1 MSIFILSII
10 GLFLSTEKEERYKSF
25 RVPFYI
31 FMHFMIY
38 YYFINIPLFKR
49 FFIGY
54 ILVFCIYSLIM
65 WLYKNKRK
73 YFVITSYLMTLP
85 MFGLVTS
92 NIQNNDITIIVMNLI
107 GFYFLWITN
116 KNFIKKDVDKIVITD
131 MVTTALLS
139 MVIFTDS
146 ILLSVYGGIVSFML
160 LSIGFS
166 YKKYEHLFTISI
178 VATIINIVVS
188 FK

>member
-1 MSIFILSII
+1 
-10 GLFLSTEKEERYKSF
+10 
-25 RVPFYI
+25 
-31 FMHFMIY
+31 
-38 YYFINIPLFKR
+38 
-49 FFIGY
+49 
-54 ILVFCIYSLIM
+54 
-65 WLYKNKRK
+65 
-73 YFVITSYLMTLP
+73 MTLP

-116 KNFIKKDVDKIVITD
+116 KNFIKKDVDKIVITY